1 MSKHTPGPW
10 LVREFATYNRAVVQP
25 WVMDSIPDG
34 PNGKVVANA
43 IACCS
48 LTNPDCGA
56 NAKLI
61 AAAPDLLAACKL
73 HRELKELSKQVYGN
87 PCGAHEEKVAYQRIV
102 EIEAAFESA
111 IAKAEGA

>member
-48 LTNPDCGA
+48 LTNPDCEA
-56 NAKLI
+56 NANLI
-61 AAAPDLLAACKL
+61 AAAPELLDTLERIAREYPSVAGPNDCPPAPHACPKCEIYFLLAEAL
-73 HRELKELSKQVYGN
+73 GSKVQ
-87 PCGAHEEKVAYQRIV
+87 A
-102 EIEAAFESA
+102 
-111 IAKAEGA
+111 